1 MIVIII
7 YLIISFLLDSIISL
21 YIPASLTTLSYF
33 KTIYTLVSLVVI
45 FNYFENSKKYLIIAI
60 ILGALFDTVY
70 TNTFLLNIVIFIV
83 VYFLLTELD
92 YIIPNNLFTINIK
105 SLSVLYTYHILTY
118 IILLLTHY
126 NSYSFSILLNIL
138 MKSTIM
144 TIIYTTISY
153 LLIKKIYWRHF
164 DRKIK

>member
-33 KTIYTLVSLVVI
+33 KTIYTLVSLIVI

-105 SLSVLYTYHILTY
+105 SLSALYTYHILTY

>member
-33 KTIYTLVSLVVI
+33 KTIYTIVSLVVI

-105 SLSVLYTYHILTY
+105 SLSALYTYHILTY

>member
-1 MIVIII
+1 MIIVII

-21 YIPASLTTLSYF
+21 YIPASISTLSTF
-33 KTIYTLVSLVVI
+33 KTIYTIISLVVI
-45 FNYFENSKKYLIIAI
+45 YNYFENSQKYFILSIIMG
-60 ILGALFDTVY
+60 LLFDIVY
-70 TNTFLLNIVIFIV
+70 TNTFLLNIVLFITI
-83 VYFLLTELD
+83 YFLLTELD
-92 YIIPNNLFTINIK
+92 YIMPNNLLTINIK
-105 SLSVLYTYHILTY
+105 ALSAIYTYHIITY

-126 NSYSFSILLNIL
+126 NSYTFSILLNIL

-153 LLIKKIYWRHF
+153 LLIKKIYWHHF

>member
-21 YIPASLTTLSYF
+21 YIPASLTPLSYF

-45 FNYFENSKKYLIIAI
+45 FNYFENSKKYLIITI

-105 SLSVLYTYHILTY
+105 SLSALYTYHILTY

-153 LLIKKIYWRHF
+153 LLIKKIYWHHF

>member
-33 KTIYTLVSLVVI
+33 KTIYTIVSLVVI

-60 ILGALFDTVY
+60 IIGALFDTVY

-105 SLSVLYTYHILTY
+105 SLSALYTYHILTY

>member
-7 YLIISFLLDSIISL
+7 YLIISFLLDSINSL

-105 SLSVLYTYHILTY
+105 SLSALYTYHILTY

>member
-33 KTIYTLVSLVVI
+33 KTIYTLVCLVVI

-105 SLSVLYTYHILTY
+105 SLSALYTYHILTY

>member
-33 KTIYTLVSLVVI
+33 KTIYTLVCLVVI

-105 SLSVLYTYHILTY
+105 SLSSLYTYHILTY

>member
-105 SLSVLYTYHILTY
+105 SLSSLYTYHILTY

>member
-45 FNYFENSKKYLIIAI
+45 FNYFENSKKYLIITI

-105 SLSVLYTYHILTY
+105 SLSALYTYHILTY

-153 LLIKKIYWRHF
+153 LLIKKIYWHHF

>member
-60 ILGALFDTVY
+60 IIGALFDTVY

-105 SLSVLYTYHILTY
+105 SLSALYTYHILTY

>member
-105 SLSVLYTYHILTY
+105 SLSALYTYHILTY

>member
-21 YIPASLTTLSYF
+21 YISASLTTLSYF

-105 SLSVLYTYHILTY
+105 SLSALYTYHILTY

>member
-60 ILGALFDTVY
+60 ILGALFNTVY

-105 SLSVLYTYHILTY
+105 SLSALYTYHILTY

>member
-105 SLSVLYTYHILTY
+105 SLSALYTYHILTY

-126 NSYSFSILLNIL
+126 
-138 MKSTIM
+138 
-144 TIIYTTISY
+144 
-153 LLIKKIYWRHF
+153 LLIF
-164 DRKIK
+164 P

>member
-60 ILGALFDTVY
+60 ILGTLFDTVY

-83 VYFLLTELD
+83 VNFLLTELD

-105 SLSVLYTYHILTY
+105 SLSALYTYHILTY

>member
-105 SLSVLYTYHILTY
+105 SLSALYTYHILTY

-164 DRKIK
+164 DHKIK

>member
-45 FNYFENSKKYLIIAI
+45 FNYFENSKKYLIITI

-105 SLSVLYTYHILTY
+105 SLSALYTYHILTY

>member
-105 SLSVLYTYHILTY
+105 SLSALYTYHILTY

-153 LLIKKIYWRHF
+153 LLIKKIYLRHF

>member
-105 SLSVLYTYHILTY
+105 SLSALYTYHILTY

-126 NSYSFSILLNIL
+126 NSYSFNILLNIL

>member
-33 KTIYTLVSLVVI
+33 KTIYTIVSLVVI

-60 ILGALFDTVY
+60 ILGALFDIVY

-105 SLSVLYTYHILTY
+105 SLSALYTYHILTY

>member
-60 ILGALFDTVY
+60 IIGALFDTVY

-105 SLSVLYTYHILTY
+105 SLSALYTYHILTY

-153 LLIKKIYWRHF
+153 LLIKKIYWRHL

>member
-60 ILGALFDTVY
+60 IIGALFDTVY

-83 VYFLLTELD
+83 DYFLLTELD

-105 SLSVLYTYHILTY
+105 SLSALYTYHILTY

>member
-33 KTIYTLVSLVVI
+33 KTIYILVSLVVI

-105 SLSVLYTYHILTY
+105 SLSALYTYHILTY

>member
-60 ILGALFDTVY
+60 VLGALFDTVY

-105 SLSVLYTYHILTY
+105 SLSALYAYHILTY

>member
-83 VYFLLTELD
+83 DYFLLTELD

-105 SLSVLYTYHILTY
+105 SLSALYTYHILTY

>member
-105 SLSVLYTYHILTY
+105 SLSALYTYHILTY

-153 LLIKKIYWRHF
+153 LLIKKIYWHHF